1 MMIKGIFMIRTFLF
15 LICLLGL
22 SSAASASNI
31 LSNQTVKPIS
41 VTDKGELILT
51 NEGKLNY
58 QPWTSQQLE
67 GKVRTIQHIA
77 GRSAAKELNA
87 PLIEAIKQAK
97 LPHDTYQTTTII
109 NTDDA
114 VFGTG
119 VFVKNSVE
127 DSKKEFPY
135 SQFIV
140 DSDGVVKDAWSLS
153 PENSAIIILNKKGKV
168 LFFKEGSLTP
178 PEINKVIGLLVSEL
192 AK

>member
-1 MMIKGIFMIRTFLF
+1 M
-15 LICLLGL
+15 
-22 SSAASASNI
+22 ASASNI
-31 LSNQTVKPIS
+31 LTNQEVPAVS
-41 VTDKGELILT
+41 VTDKGELILN
-51 NEGKLNY
+51 NEDKLDY
-58 QPWTSQQLE
+58 QPWKSQQLV
-67 GKVRTIQHIA
+67 GKVRTVQHIA
-77 GRSAAKELNA
+77 GRSSSKELNT

-114 VFGTG
+114 IFGTG

-140 DSDGVVKDAWSLS
+140 DSDGVVKSAWELS
-153 PENSAIIILNKKGKV
+153 PENSAIIILNKQGKV
-168 LFFKEGSLTP
+168 LFFKEGALSQQ
-178 PEINKVIGLLVSEL
+178 EVDKVLGLLVTEL

>member
-1 MMIKGIFMIRTFLF
+1 MIRKFLL

-22 SSAASASNI
+22 SSTVLASNI
-31 LSNQTVKPIS
+31 LTNQSVPSVS
-41 VTDKGELILT
+41 VTDKGELILN
-51 NEGKLNY
+51 NEDKLDY
-58 QPWTSQQLE
+58 QPWKSQQLI

-77 GRSAAKELNA
+77 GRSSAKELNN

-114 VFGTG
+114 IFGTG

-140 DSDGVVKDAWSLS
+140 DSDGVVKSAWELS
-153 PENSAIIILNKKGKV
+153 PENSAIIILNKQGKV
-168 LFFKEGSLTP
+168 LFFKEGALSQQ
-178 PEINKVIGLLVSEL
+178 EVDKVLGLLVSEL